1 MADGEPDHRWT
12 PLVDAM
18 INRAEGQTQPGRV
31 SPFFS
36 GASAGWRA
44 GCPAQ
49 SDQVVAEDLIPLYK
63 ALGGGW
69 DLG

>member
-1 MADGEPDHRWT
+1 
-12 PLVDAM
+12 M